1 MVGISADLNIVSCS
15 FRNHPDVKNG
25 DNTKP
30 WKHTTNGKA
39 YCVLKKYITLGKK
52 LAIINK
58 LQSSLKLDRL
68 IIKTCDNASP
78 TRCQRVFTVIDQ
90 VVDLGIAKARNTQSG
105 ESLSPLGRIRF

>member
-1 MVGISADLNIVSCS
+1 MFLEVKGGRQMVGISADLNIVSCS

-68 IIKTCDNASP
+68 IIKTIFLMNLIF
-78 TRCQRVFTVIDQ
+78 QQKIMIYLIF
-90 VVDLGIAKARNTQSG
+90 
-105 ESLSPLGRIRF
+105 

>member
-30 WKHTTNGKA
+30 WKHNTNGKA

-68 IIKTCDNASP
+68 IIKTIFKNKIEKLKKS
-78 TRCQRVFTVIDQ
+78 
-90 VVDLGIAKARNTQSG
+90 
-105 ESLSPLGRIRF
+105 